1 MKGRNTAVSV
11 PCNHNTAVVQL
22 FEEPEC
28 DLNCESWSAPMQVSD
43 FELNANEIRKKRKSL
58 ISYALG
64 ASFWFYVFLAS

>member
-11 PCNHNTAVVQL
+11 PCNNNTAVVQL

-43 FELNANEIRKKRKSL
+43 FESNTTEIR
-58 ISYALG
+58 
-64 ASFWFYVFLAS
+64 